1 MDQREDMSFPGSGSY
16 YMNLNPNESVTN
28 LQGSSPSMNHLSNA
42 TTIHFQSNTG
52 GSNLIGSNL
61 PLDTLSTMS
70 PHGAVSV
77 GGPPS
82 AMMQGEPVRRKRGR
96 PRKYG
101 HSAAVSSALSPST
114 STSVPILGGLTQK
127 RRGRPSGT
135 GRKHQLSPLGS
146 FPNPGMGIS
155 IYTCSV
161 NYGKEIIYYLGI
173 VCGSLYNAAVG
184 TMAAHVINIAAGED
198 IKKKILSF
206 IQGQRAIV
214 ILSGHGSVSAANIKI
229 SSSGGS
235 VTYEGRYDIVNL
247 SGSYINDV
255 EAPHCSTS
263 DLKVTLAGP
272 DGHVIGGII
281 EGVLIAASPVQVI
294 AGSLIPRTS
303 KPKHKAVENLE
314 PSGDPDHRTNIPPA
328 NIQPSQN
335 LNSMG
340 VWTSS

>member
-70 PHGAVSV
+70 PRGVVSV
-77 GGPPS
+77 GAPP
-82 AMMQGEPVRRKRGR
+82 MMQGEPVRRKRGR

-135 GRKHQLSPLGS
+135 GRKQQLSPLG
-146 FPNPGMGIS
+146 
-155 IYTCSV
+155 
-161 NYGKEIIYYLGI
+161 
-173 VCGSLYNAAVG
+173 GSLYNAAVG

-206 IQGQRAIV
+206 IQGQQAIV

-255 EAPHCSTS
+255 EVPHCSTS

-294 AGSLIPRTS
+294 AGSLMPRTS

-340 VWTSS
+340 VWTSSR